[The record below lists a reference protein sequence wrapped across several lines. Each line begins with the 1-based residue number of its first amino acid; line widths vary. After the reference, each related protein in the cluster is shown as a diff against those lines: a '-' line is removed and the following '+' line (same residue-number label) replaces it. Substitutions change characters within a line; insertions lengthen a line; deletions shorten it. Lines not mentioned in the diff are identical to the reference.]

1 VAGIVKAGLVLA
13 AATVAA
19 LLLAT
24 GGPDRGTSGS
34 LGPTSRQTQIQFALS
49 LKLDQARLDR
59 DLATGRNAPSA
70 RALGARYGL
79 PVADIAKIER
89 LLGTN
94 GIAVTATYPQRTEI
108 DARAS
113 AATLTRF
120 FGIGFRDFTD
130 AHGRRYHLPT
140 APPRIPTGLR
150 PYVTGVVGLS
160 NRPVALP
167 ADLPHDALRPDD
179 AAIAYDL
186 APLRQQG
193 IDGSGQSIAIVS
205 LEPFPP
211 NDGKTSSDVSTFR
224 GQFAVRGPSPEDVKV
239 DGGGTVSDLSEDD
252 LDLDVVSAIAPG
264 AQIINYEAPETASG
278 EVDVFNRI
286 VADGK
291 VGIVTFSWGLCDSS
305 LPSDFRQAV
314 QHALQL
320 AVARGITV
328 FVSSGDSGSYDCQRQ
343 NYSNHTLS
351 VDFPSDLPQVVSV
364 GGTLLSVA
372 TNGSYFTES
381 GWENPLS
388 DAGGGGGINT
398 RDAAPSWQRA
408 AHLPG
413 GGHRV
418 LPDVSASASP
428 ASGWIVRDYGNWDS
442 FGGTSASSPFWA
454 ASMLLA
460 EQYAAKHGVKRRCFL
475 APILY
480 RLATASQPYPAFHD
494 VRTGGNRFYSAKK
507 GWDFA
512 TGFGSPD
519 VYNLTRDLTAY
530 LRSHPCGPSS

>member
-1 VAGIVKAGLVLA
+1 MNRRLLPAAVA
-13 AATVAA
+13 AA
-19 LLLAT
+19 LLLAS
-24 GGPDRGTSGS
+24 GGPGVGNVGAGALGRTPGGT
-34 LGPTSRQTQIQFALS
+34 PIRFALS
-49 LKLDQARLDR
+49 LRLDRRLLDR
-59 DLATGRNAPSA
+59 DLAAGRVARSA
-70 RALGARYGL
+70 DALGARYGL
-79 PVADIAKIER
+79 PTAEIGRIER
-89 LLGTN
+89 LLGAN
-94 GIAVTATYPQRTEI
+94 GIAVTASYPQRTEL

-120 FGIGFRDFTD
+120 FRIGFRNFS
-130 AHGRRYHLPT
+130 AASGQRYHVPT
-140 APPRIPTGLR
+140 ARPRIPAELR

-193 IDGSGQSIAIVS
+193 IDGTGESIAVVS

-211 NDGKTSSDVSTFR
+211 NVSQTSSDVSTFR
-224 GQFAVRGPSPEDVKV
+224 AQFGARGPSPEDVKV

-264 AQIINYEAPETASG
+264 AQIINYEAPETAAG

-291 VGIVTFSWGLCDSS
+291 AGIVTFSWGLCDSS
-305 LPSDFRQAV
+305 LPAAFRQAV
-314 QHALQL
+314 ERSLQL

-343 NYSNHTLS
+343 NFSDHALS

-364 GGTLLSVA
+364 GGTLLSVSS
-372 TNGSYFTES
+372 NGSYFSES

-388 DAGGGGGINT
+388 DAGGGGGINSH
-398 RDAAPSWQRA
+398 DAAPSWQRA
-408 AHLPG
+408 ANLPG
-413 GGHRV
+413 GGRRV

-428 ASGWIVRDYGNWDS
+428 ASGWIVRDYGNWEAV
-442 FGGTSASSPFWA
+442 GGTSAAAPFWA
-454 ASMLLA
+454 ASMLIA
-460 EQYAAKHGVKRRCFL
+460 EQYASKHDVKRRCFL

-480 RLATASQPYPAFHD
+480 HLATSRQPYPAFHD
-494 VRTGGNRFYSAKK
+494 VRIGGNRFYSAKP

-530 LRSHPCGPSS
+530 LRSHRCGPSS